1 MKFNKN
7 FHIVALFAAMIALNA
22 QATPVSSA
30 QACRAVSAWAAAN
43 GSAFANPGSAVSA
56 EPEYDVDG
64 VTKLYYKV
72 KMSNGGLVIAS
83 PDTDLDLVVAV
94 LENSDGNFPKGH
106 PLPSILK
113 ADMRNRL
120 SVIAAGASAAAP
132 RAGLL
137 SVTAQSASA
146 QSAAPAANLPDDVK
160 ESMREAN
167 AQWEKYGSSSAM
179 RMLSVPTDAEL
190 APYIRR
196 VVDGFEKGGRFTHW
210 NQSSVGGEPCYNY
223 YTPNKEVCGCVA
235 TAGAA
240 IMQFFGNTTDIQ
252 QVGPVSG
259 VNCSLYG
266 QPIDKKTLE
275 GAIDWSI
282 LPKSFGGAS
291 EAALDEVGRKLL
303 GRVTYNFGVLVGMG
317 WASEGPG
324 TDSGSYVS
332 SLAEAFKKYG
342 FDTARAVT
350 FNTEDTGTSQY
361 FKMVYAQ
368 NWAGAP
374 VVLGI
379 HGEPGG
385 HAVVACGYAKTPDD
399 EELCRVFMGW
409 GGSGDAWYKF
419 PTVQSFSIVNDA
431 VTMIGFD
438 ASKNLGAMDVLGLDE
453 AGANDLFNKY
463 GTVPICGKSNLSKTK
478 LTFPGVTKGA
488 EDEESGASIS
498 FTLTAEVDEN
508 GFFAVR
514 IPANTTDLR
523 VVHEGN
529 GAEMVIDPFD
539 SKVLKDEKKDR
550 SVLEAAMPGE
560 MLFLVLNTTVKSTV
574 ASARARA
581 IEDGKAVLMISGAGG
596 IRESLLVDYIT
607 YLDSNSD
614 VSNKFV
620 FVRLNSNDY
629 SSPDGDGDPSIGIF
643 DPTVGSADFRWW
655 SENGRL
661 AYNNFINY
669 DASNLDE
676 LHYVFDGAN
685 ATSLT
690 NIVNDVLAIG
700 YDKYAR
706 RHSGIEVAVRA
717 IDEFGNP
724 LTGLDG
730 VEIPYGVHTKCW
742 LQGDVAEFSAP
753 EVYTNEVAG
762 ISFKCL
768 GWVTNG
774 VSISKYAVTDKAVSL
789 TLSNSVDFAWIWRT
803 NAFRVVSSVA
813 SSVANA
819 PDAEGAV
826 TPAVAWVA
834 PRDRVTIMAKG
845 ALYGEAMGL
854 NGWDICGDITGV
866 DYNTSFGK
874 ANTNG
879 RAINFSV
886 YEPVHVTAMYRRGES
901 AKADPQEYSVNLS
914 IDPPEL
920 AEVVEENASLNVG
933 SNSTYDKTI
942 SLAPFTSSIVDSTG
956 GVWKCLRYV
965 SNGVTN
971 SIPESEHVF
980 FTANSASLQL
990 VWELQVPEKEPEAE
1004 PEGKPE
1010 GEPEDDPES
1019 DPEDDPEDDPE
1030 GEPEEDPE
1038 GEPED
1043 DPEEDPEGE
1052 PEDDPE
1058 EEPDPVPGPISVK
1071 TLSRSA
1077 DGEWSIA
1084 VEGAVKG
1091 CWYTL
1096 YAADDIS
1103 KLAGSSDSWTA
1114 EKVET
1119 VQATADGESIVFKM
1133 TPTANAQFWRVKASG
1148 TNE

>member
-7 FHIVALFAAMIALNA
+7 FHVVALFATMIALNA

-64 VTKLYYKV
+64 ITKLYYKV

-146 QSAAPAANLPDDVK
+146 QLAAPAANLPDDVK
-160 ESMREAN
+160 ESIRKSN

-179 RMLSVPTDAEL
+179 RMLSLPTEEEI

-210 NQSSVGGEPCYNY
+210 NQSSVGGELCYNY
-223 YTPNKEVCGCVA
+223 YTPNNEVCGCVA

-240 IMQFFGNTTDIQ
+240 VMQFFGNNTDIKKT
-252 QVGPVSG
+252 GPVSG
-259 VNCSLYG
+259 VNCSLHG
-266 QPIDKKTLE
+266 QPIDVKTLE

-282 LPKSFGGAS
+282 LPKTHGGTAD
-291 EAALDEVGRKLL
+291 AALDEEGRKLL
-303 GRVTYNFGVLVGMG
+303 GRVTYNFGVLVGMS

-324 TDSGSYVS
+324 SESGSYVS

-342 FDTARAVT
+342 FETARAVT
-350 FNTEDTGTSQY
+350 FNTADTGASQY

-374 VVLGI
+374 VVLSI
-379 HGEPGG
+379 QGETGG
-385 HAVVACGYAKTPDD
+385 HAVVACGYAKTPGD

-419 PTVQSFSIVNDA
+419 PTVERYTIVDNA
-431 VTMIGFD
+431 VTMIGYD
-438 ASKNLGAMDVLGLDE
+438 ASKNMEAMDVLGLDE
-453 AGANDLFNKY
+453 AGANDLFNKF
-463 GTVPICGKSNLSKTK
+463 GSVPVCGKSNRANEDLV
-478 LTFPGVTKGA
+478 FPGVTKGA
-488 EDEESGASIS
+488 EDEESGISIS
-498 FTLTAEVDEN
+498 FTLSTKTDAN
-508 GFFAVR
+508 GYFAVR
-514 IPANTTDLR
+514 IPANTTDLS
-523 VVHEGN
+523 VVHTN
-529 GAEMVIDPFD
+529 SDTTLMIAPFD

-550 SVLEAAMPGE
+550 PDVEKAMPGE

-574 ASARARA
+574 ASARAKA
-581 IEDGKAVLMISGAGG
+581 LEDGKAVLMVSGAGSV
-596 IRESLLVDYIT
+596 RENLLVDYIT

-614 VSNKFV
+614 ISNKFV
-620 FVRLNSNDY
+620 FIRLNSNDY

-643 DPTVGSADFRWW
+643 DPTEGSADFRWW
-655 SENGRL
+655 ETNGRL
-661 AYNNFINY
+661 AYNNFLDY
-669 DASNLDE
+669 EADNLDE
-676 LHYVFDGAN
+676 LKYVFNGTD
-685 ATSLT
+685 ATTLT
-690 NIVNDVLAIG
+690 NIVDEVLAVG

-730 VEIPYGVHTKCW
+730 VDIPYGVHAKCW

-753 EVYTNEVAG
+753 EVYTNEVLG

-774 VSISKYAVTDKAVSL
+774 VSISKYAVTDKAVSIS
-789 TLSNSVDFAWIWRT
+789 LSNSLDFAWIWRT
-803 NAFRVVSSVA
+803 NAFRVVSSVY
-813 SSVANA
+813 ANSLA
-819 PDAEGAV
+819 NVDTTDAV
-826 TPAVAWVA
+826 TPAVAWVC
-834 PRDRVTIMAKG
+834 PRDRVTILAKG
-845 ALYGEAMGL
+845 ALGDNGRLGLYDWGLYGD
-854 NGWDICGDITGV
+854 DIGAYYD
-866 DYNTSFGK
+866 NASGK
-874 ANTNG
+874 PYVCENG
-879 RAINFSV
+879 RAISFSV
-886 YEPVHVTAMYRRGES
+886 YEPMHVTAKYKSKVS
-901 AKADPQEYSVNLS
+901 AKTDPMPYTVEFS

-920 AEVVEENASLNVG
+920 AEFVEENASLKVG

-956 GVWKCLRYV
+956 GVWKCVGYV

-971 SIPESEHVF
+971 AIPETEHSF
-980 FTANSASLQL
+980 FTGNSASLEL
-990 VWELQVPEKEPEAE
+990 VWELQEPEKKPDTE

-1010 GEPEDDPES
+1010 GDSED
-1019 DPEDDPEDDPE
+1019 
-1030 GEPEEDPE
+1030 DPE

-1043 DPEEDPEGE
+1043 DPEGE
-1052 PEDDPE
+1052 L
-1058 EEPDPVPGPISVK
+1058 DPVPGPISVK

-1077 DGEWSIA
+1077 DGEWAIA

-1103 KLAGSSDSWTA
+1103 KLAGSSESWRA
-1114 EKVET
+1114 NKVET

>member
-160 ESMREAN
+160 ESIRKSN

-179 RMLSVPTDAEL
+179 RMLSLPSEEEL

-210 NQSSVGGEPCYNY
+210 NQSSVGGELCYNY
-223 YTPNKEVCGCVA
+223 YTPNNEVCGCVA

-240 IMQFFGNTTDIQ
+240 VMQFFGNNTDIKKT
-252 QVGPVSG
+252 GPVSG
-259 VNCSLYG
+259 VNCSLHG
-266 QPIDKKTLE
+266 QPIDVKTLE

-282 LPKSFGGAS
+282 LPKTHGGTAD
-291 EAALDEVGRKLL
+291 AALDEEGRKLL
-303 GRVTYNFGVLVGMG
+303 GRVTYNFGVLVGMS

-324 TDSGSYVS
+324 RDSGAY
-332 SLAEAFKKYG
+332 LKNLPEALKKYG
-342 FDTARAVT
+342 FETARHVT
-350 FNTEDTGTSQY
+350 FNTLDEGTSQY

-379 HGEPGG
+379 QGDEGA

-399 EELCRVFMGW
+399 EELCRVFMGY
-409 GGSGDAWYKF
+409 GGDHDAWYKF
-419 PTVQSFSIVNDA
+419 PTVYIYKTVNEA
-431 VTMIGFD
+431 VTMIGYD

-514 IPANTTDLR
+514 IPANTTDLS
-523 VVHEGN
+523 VVHTN
-529 GAEMVIDPFD
+529 SDTTLTIDPFD
-539 SKVLKDEKKDR
+539 SKVLTDEKKDR
-550 SVLEAAMPGE
+550 PDVEKAMPGE

-574 ASARARA
+574 ASARAKA
-581 IEDGKAVLMISGAGG
+581 LEDGKAVLMVSGAGSV
-596 IRESLLVDYIT
+596 RENLLVDYIT

-614 VSNKFV
+614 ISNQFV
-620 FVRLNSNDY
+620 FVRLNSSDY

-643 DPTVGSADFRWW
+643 DPTEGSADFRWW
-655 SENGRL
+655 ETNGRL
-661 AYNNFINY
+661 AYNNFLDY
-669 DASNLDE
+669 EADNLDE
-676 LHYVFDGAN
+676 LKYVFNGTD
-685 ATSLT
+685 ATTLT
-690 NIVNDVLAIG
+690 NIVDEVLATG

-706 RHSGIEVAVRA
+706 RHSGIEVVVRA

-730 VEIPYGVHTKCW
+730 VDIPYGVHAKRW

-774 VSISKYAVTDKAVSL
+774 VSISKYAVPDKTVSIS
-789 TLSNSVDFAWIWRT
+789 LSNSIDFAWIWRT

-819 PDAEGAV
+819 HDAEGAV

-886 YEPVHVTAMYRRGES
+886 YEPVHVTAKYRRGAS
-901 AKADPQEYSVNLS
+901 AKADPQEYSVDLS

-920 AEVVEENASLNVG
+920 AEVVEENASLKVG

-956 GVWKCLRYV
+956 GVWKCVGYV

-990 VWELQVPEKEPEAE
+990 VWELQEPEV
-1004 PEGKPE
+1004 
-1010 GEPEDDPES
+1010 
-1019 DPEDDPEDDPE
+1019 
-1030 GEPEEDPE
+1030 EPEE
-1038 GEPED
+1038 
-1043 DPEEDPEGE
+1043 
-1052 PEDDPE
+1052 
-1058 EEPDPVPGPISVK
+1058 EEPVPVPSPISVK
-1071 TLSRSA
+1071 GLARSA
-1077 DGEWSIA
+1077 NGEWSVA